1 MGSYPVDGRS
11 SGWRHWR
18 RRHRRRPLAVA
29 STEGVAA
36 VGMRLDRGLFLRR
49 RPKRRPRDRRRRREE
64 TKAEAASWGGVIWSA
79 VGIRRRVVRE
89 GAPWGNPL
97 WDPPSWGEGG
107 GVAGAWWWRGA
118 AEWGE
123 EGAVEAE
130 TESEGRWWRRGGSRG
145 VGWWGSCGV
154 VYWFG
159 SGDAGS
165 DTTDDDNIW
174 LFLVVGFVYILW

>member
-49 RPKRRPRDRRRRREE
+49 RPKRRPRDRRHRREE

-107 GVAGAWWWRGA
+107 GVAGARWWRGA

-123 EGAVEAE
+123 GGARWRRRWRARGAGGAVAVRVESDGGEAA
-130 TESEGRWWRRGGSRG
+130 TWFIGSARGMQGPIQL
-145 VGWWGSCGV
+145 
-154 VYWFG
+154 
-159 SGDAGS
+159 
-165 DTTDDDNIW
+165 TTITFD
-174 LFLVVGFVYILW
+174 FF